1 MADGRFS
8 AVASDLVEVGRR
20 FYTRG
25 WALGTSGNFS
35 VVTAREP
42 LRIAITASSLPKGQL
57 RKRDI
62 LECDEHAIVVTPE
75 STNRAAGKRTPSARR
90 RERDRHPSAE
100 TLLHIEIARVRGAGA
115 ILHTHSVWTT
125 MLSDVHGH
133 EGGVRIEGYEM
144 LKGLNGVTSHEHREW
159 IPIIANDQD
168 MPRLARQVRDTLT
181 QYPDAHA
188 FVLQRHG
195 LYTWGDTL
203 QDAERHVE
211 ILEFLFETLARM
223 AGIRDQGSGIRGQGA
238 RSREV

>member
-1 MADGRFS
+1 MAHGRFS
-8 AVASDLVEVGRR
+8 AVASELVEVGRR

-42 LRIAITASSLPKGQL
+42 LRVAITASSLPKGQL

-62 LECDEHAIVVTPE
+62 LECDEHAIVVTPR
-75 STNRAAGKRTPSARR
+75 STNGAAAGRTSSTRR
-90 RERDRHPSAE
+90 RDGDRRPSAE
-100 TLLHIEIARVRGAGA
+100 TLLHIEIARVRGAGAGA

-125 MLSDVHGH
+125 MLSDVHGN
-133 EGGVRIEGYEM
+133 EGGVSIEGYEM
-144 LKGLNGVTSHEHREW
+144 LKGLKGVASHEHREW

-168 MPRLARQVRDTLT
+168 MPRLARRVRDTLN

-211 ILEFLFETLARM
+211 ILEFLFETLART
-223 AGIRDQGSGIRGQGA
+223 AGIKDQGQGSGIMEQ
-238 RSREV
+238 